1 MVDMF
6 PFPRVVGDTSEQQ
19 ISELVNYLIQFKET
33 LEFALANISTENLST
48 DLVNKLNELGADIEQ
63 SKANR
68 EEEVT
73 QLSQNT
79 TLTISDVVNSAI
91 FENAVKGEVSA
102 LTFSVNFE
110 TGNLEYTI

>member
-6 PFPRVVGDTSEQQ
+6 PFPRVTGETSEKQ
-19 ISELVNYLIQFKET
+19 IAELVDYLIQFKET
-33 LEFALANISTENLST
+33 LEFALANISTENLSA

-63 SKANR
+63 SKVNR
-68 EEEVT
+68 EEEIT

-79 TLTISDVVNSAI
+79 TLTVSDVVNSPI
-91 FENAVKGEVSA
+91 FENAVKGEIA
-102 LTFSVNFE
+102 NIKFSVNFD